1 MKIGYARVSTAEQN
15 LDLQVDALKAAGCT
29 KIYTEKAS
37 GAAKS
42 KRPELERCLDALRA
56 GDTLMVWRLDR
67 LGRSLQHLVEI
78 VGGLHEKG
86 INFKS
91 ISDGIIDTTSASG
104 EMVFGIF
111 AVLAQFERRLI
122 HERTMAGL
130 QAARARG
137 KVGGRPKI
145 LPTDP
150 RARMAK
156 ALHADKTMTIPE
168 CRQALG
174 GVSRSTFYRLVKIAG
189 QNGGNGNT
197 EAVAPE

>member
-1 MKIGYARVSTAEQN
+1 MKIGYARVSTADQN
-15 LDLQVDALKAAGCT
+15 LDLQVDALKAAGCK

-37 GAAKS
+37 GAVKS
-42 KRPELERCLDALRA
+42 KRPELERCLDALRE

-145 LPTDP
+145 LPTSP
-150 RARMAK
+150 IARMAK
-156 ALHADKTMTIPE
+156 ALHTDKTMSIPE
-168 CRQALG
+168 CCEALG

-189 QNGGNGNT
+189 QNGKT

>member
-1 MKIGYARVSTAEQN
+1 MKIGYARVSTGDQN
-15 LDLQVDALKAAGCT
+15 LDLQVDSLKAVGCK

-42 KRPELERCLDALRA
+42 KRPELERCLDALRD

-78 VGGLHEKG
+78 VGGLHERG
-86 INFKS
+86 VNFKS

-122 HERTMAGL
+122 QERTMAGL
-130 QAARARG
+130 KAARARG

-145 LPTDP
+145 TPTSSKVK
-150 RARMAK
+150 MAK
-156 ALHADKTMTIPE
+156 ALHADEDLSIPE
-168 CRQALG
+168 CCKSLS
-174 GVSRSTFYRLVKIAG
+174 VSRATFYRYLKIAK
-189 QNGGNGNT
+189 QNGNT
-197 EAVAPE
+197 EPVIPE